1 MMITRIYCSRSKQP
15 HPLGG
20 ISADVDGLL
29 LTYLTAVLTAPN
41 DPKGVKSPQDGY
53 HYLRGGADKEMQRP
67 RDEILG
73 IDLWCSACKTG
84 HPVNSGALFDAAERR
99 QPNVTLT
106 SRGAWDGL
114 WK

>member
-1 MMITRIYCSRSKQP
+1 MITRIYCSRSKQP

-53 HYLRGGADKEMQRP
+53 HYLRGGADKEMRRP

-73 IDLWCSACKTG
+73 IDLWC
-84 HPVNSGALFDAAERR
+84 ALFDAAERR